1 MIDGHHALT
10 DKEKQALRLLTSG
23 YDAKSMAAHL
33 GLSVHTVNERLRDA
47 RRKMATSS
55 SREAAR
61 LLREREGVTPQ
72 KIADED
78 LGAAAQAFAA
88 ADASGQPGQGSSLRS
103 SRRRSGWIIG
113 GIAMS
118 LALVAI
124 TLASLSA
131 PDAAVPAAPASVA
144 SEAAP
149 VAAARQFLALVD
161 ADDWATSWT
170 AVGASMK
177 ALNTR
182 QSWTDASNGMR
193 ANLGAFV
200 RREQASADYVPA
212 PPTGYWMI
220 KFRASYAK
228 KPIAIET
235 VTLMREKDG
244 WHVVGVTID

>member
-72 KIADED
+72 KVADED
-78 LGAAAQAFAA
+78 LGGAAPAFAA
-88 ADASGQPGQGSSLRS
+88 ADASGQSDAGS
-103 SRRRSGWIIG
+103 SRRRRGWIIG

-144 SEAAP
+144 AEAAP

-177 ALNTR
+177 AQNTR

-200 RREQASADYVPA
+200 RREQASAEYVPA
-212 PPTGYWMI
+212 PPNGYWML
-220 KFRASYAK
+220 KFRASYAR

-235 VTLMREKDG
+235 VTLMQEKDG

>member
-1 MIDGHHALT
+1 MTQSHHALT

-23 YDAKSMAAHL
+23 YDTKSMASHL

-61 LLREREGVTPQ
+61 LLREIEGPPPE
-72 KIADED
+72 KGGDKD
-78 LGAAAQAFAA
+78 LGAAVLAVAA
-88 ADASGQPGQGSSLRS
+88 ADTSGQSSTGST
-103 SRRRSGWIIG
+103 RRHTGWIIG
-113 GIAMS
+113 GITMS

-124 TLASLSA
+124 ALASLSA
-131 PDAAVPAAPASVA
+131 PDAAAPAAPAAAVA
-144 SEAAP
+144 ESAP

-161 ADDWATSWT
+161 ANDWETSWT

-177 ALNTR
+177 QQNTL
-182 QSWTDASNGMR
+182 QTWTDASNGMR

-212 PPTGYWMI
+212 PPAGYWMV

-235 VTLMREKDG
+235 VTLMQEKDG

>member
-1 MIDGHHALT
+1 MNESHHALT

-23 YDAKSMAAHL
+23 YDAKSMASHL

-61 LLREREGVTPQ
+61 LLRELESPPPEKG
-72 KIADED
+72 ADKE
-78 LGAAAQAFAA
+78 LGAAALAVTA
-88 ADASGQPGQGSSLRS
+88 ADASGQPGPGST
-103 SRRRSGWIIG
+103 RRRSGWIIG
-113 GIAMS
+113 GFTMS

-124 TLASLSA
+124 ALASLSA
-131 PDAAVPAAPASVA
+131 PDAPAPAAPAVA
-144 SEAAP
+144 VAETAP

-170 AVGASMK
+170 KVGASMK
-177 ALNTR
+177 EQNT
-182 QSWTDASNGMR
+182 QKTWTDASNGMR

-212 PPTGYWMI
+212 PPAGYWMI

>member
-1 MIDGHHALT
+1 MIDGHHTLT

-23 YDAKSMAAHL
+23 FDAKSMAAHL

-61 LLREREGVTPQ
+61 LLREREGGTPE
-72 KIADED
+72 KAADKD
-78 LGAAAQAFAA
+78 LGAAAPAFAA
-88 ADASGQPGQGSSLRS
+88 ADASGQPGAGS

-113 GIAMS
+113 GTAMS

-131 PDAAVPAAPASVA
+131 PDAAVPAAPAA
-144 SEAAP
+144 ATAEAAP

-170 AVGASMK
+170 EVGASMK
-177 ALNTR
+177 AQNTR
-182 QSWTDASNGMR
+182 QSWTDTSNGMR

-212 PPTGYWMI
+212 PPAGYWMI

-235 VTLMREKDG
+235 VTLMQEKDG

>member
-33 GLSVHTVNERLRDA
+33 GLSVHTINERLRDA

-61 LLREREGVTPQ
+61 LLREREGVTPE
-72 KIADED
+72 KVADED
-78 LGAAAQAFAA
+78 LGAAAHAFAA
-88 ADASGQPGQGSSLRS
+88 ADASGQPGAGS

-113 GIAMS
+113 GTAMS

-124 TLASLSA
+124 MLASLSA
-131 PDAAVPAAPASVA
+131 PEAAVPAAPAAVA
-144 SEAAP
+144 AEAAP
-149 VAAARQFLALVD
+149 VAAARRFLALVD

-170 AVGASMK
+170 EVGASMK
-177 ALNTR
+177 AQNT
-182 QSWTDASNGMR
+182 QKTWTDASNGMR

-212 PPTGYWMI
+212 PPAGYWMI

-235 VTLMREKDG
+235 VTLMQEKDG

>member
-1 MIDGHHALT
+1 MIDGHHTLT

-61 LLREREGVTPQ
+61 LLREREGVTPE
-72 KIADED
+72 KVADED

-88 ADASGQPGQGSSLRS
+88 ADASGQPGAGF

-118 LALVAI
+118 LARVAI

-131 PDAAVPAAPASVA
+131 PDAASPAAPAPVTA
-144 SEAAP
+144 EAAP
-149 VAAARQFLALVD
+149 LAAARRFLALVD

-170 AVGASMK
+170 AVGASMR
-177 ALNTR
+177 AQNTL
-182 QSWTDASNGMR
+182 QTWTDASNGMR

-200 RREQASADYVPA
+200 RREPASADYVPA
-212 PPTGYWMI
+212 PPSGYWMI

-235 VTLMREKDG
+235 VALMQEKDG
-244 WHVVGVTID
+244 RHVVGVTID

>member
-1 MIDGHHALT
+1 MTQGHHALT

-23 YDAKSMAAHL
+23 YDAKSMASHL

-61 LLREREGVTPQ
+61 LLRDLEGPPPE
-72 KIADED
+72 KAADKD
-78 LGAAAQAFAA
+78 LGDAADAVAA
-88 ADASGQPGQGSSLRS
+88 ADSSGQPSTGST
-103 SRRRSGWIIG
+103 RRHSGWIIG
-113 GIAMS
+113 GITMS

-124 TLASLSA
+124 ALASLSA
-131 PDAAVPAAPASVA
+131 PNAAAPAA
-144 SEAAP
+144 APTAPAAATAETAP
-149 VAAARQFLALVD
+149 VAVARQFLALID
-161 ADDWATSWT
+161 ADDWATGWT
-170 AVGASMK
+170 KLGASMK
-177 ALNTR
+177 AQNTEK
-182 QSWTDASNGMR
+182 SWTDASNGMR

-212 PPTGYWMI
+212 PPAGYWMI

-235 VTLMREKDG
+235 VTLMKEADG

>member
-1 MIDGHHALT
+1 MTLGHHALT

-23 YDAKSMAAHL
+23 YDAKSMASHL

-61 LLREREGVTPQ
+61 LLREIEGPPPE
-72 KIADED
+72 KAADKD
-78 LGAAAQAFAA
+78 LGAAALAVVA
-88 ADASGQPGQGSSLRS
+88 ADASGQPGPGST
-103 SRRRSGWIIG
+103 RRRSGWIIG
-113 GIAMS
+113 GITMS

-124 TLASLSA
+124 ALASLSA
-131 PDAAVPAAPASVA
+131 PDAAAPAAPAAAVA
-144 SEAAP
+144 ETAP

-161 ADDWATSWT
+161 ANDWATSWT
-170 AVGASMK
+170 KVGASMK
-177 ALNTR
+177 AQNT
-182 QSWTDASNGMR
+182 QQTWTDASNGMR

-212 PPTGYWMI
+212 PPAGYWMI

-235 VTLMREKDG
+235 VTLMQEKDG